1 MVEVSCI
8 GGLIMKDNIICLE
21 RYRKEKN
28 KSSDLDLLNSCSLN
42 LESESIDI
50 LIDNLSNMI
59 ELYERKLQVANKI

>member
-1 MVEVSCI
+1 
-8 GGLIMKDNIICLE
+8 MKDNIICLE